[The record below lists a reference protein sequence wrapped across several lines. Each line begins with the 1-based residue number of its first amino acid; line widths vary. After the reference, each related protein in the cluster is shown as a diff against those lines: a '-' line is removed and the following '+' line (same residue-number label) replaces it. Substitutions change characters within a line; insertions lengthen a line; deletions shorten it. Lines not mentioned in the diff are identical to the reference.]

1 MLYFL
6 PDLWKKEKLVFP
18 TFGDSLF
25 DENHS
30 LILINSSLSVLNK
43 VVMLL
48 CSKDKLASSANII
61 GSRMFAIREIF
72 YIQQKT
78 CGTPHLISGT
88 SDQSLFRLQDKFR
101 KIPLLVIYFLT
112 KFDNII

>member
-25 DENHS
+25 AENHS

-48 CSKDKLASSANII
+48 CSKDKLALSANII
-61 GSRMFAIREIF
+61 GSRMFEQLGRSFTYNKKLAALR
-72 YIQQKT
+72 T
-78 CGTPHLISGT
+78 
-88 SDQSLFRLQDKFR
+88 
-101 KIPLLVIYFLT
+101 
-112 KFDNII
+112 